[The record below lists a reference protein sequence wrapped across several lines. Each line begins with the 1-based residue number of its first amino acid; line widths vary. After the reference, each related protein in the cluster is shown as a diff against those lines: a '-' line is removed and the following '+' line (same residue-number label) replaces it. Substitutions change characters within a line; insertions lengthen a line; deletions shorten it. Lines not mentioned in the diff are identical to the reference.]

1 MEAARPGG
9 LTPRLETGGRA
20 STARPPAFRARLQ
33 RHQGLLF
40 ALPALLALAA
50 LVGYPI
56 VDTVILSVTDDQ
68 GKFVGLENFAS
79 MLDDPNTTLAARNSL
94 IVVCVSI
101 YFQML
106 LGTAAGILLNQPFRG
121 RAAVRTLLLI
131 PWVIPGIVAATT
143 WAWMFHY
150 EFGIFNA
157 VLMQLHLIA
166 VPLGW
171 LTDLH
176 LVLPSIIAVSVW
188 KIFPFVALMVLAA
201 LQAIPES
208 LYEAARVDGAT
219 FLQQVRHITL
229 PQLRT
234 VLMSLALL
242 LLIWEM
248 NGITIIYAM
257 TRGGPANQSLVLPIQ
272 IYKQA
277 FEAFQFNQAA
287 ALSLMLFAVLLVVI
301 ALRMTLL
308 RTAEE
313 KADA

>member
-1 MEAARPGG
+1 VDAAAPRRLRPPHQPTRRGWPRLVAARAV
-9 LTPRLETGGRA
+9 LHRR
-20 STARPPAFRARLQ
+20 
-33 RHQGLLF
+33 QGLLF
-40 ALPALLALAA
+40 VLPALFALAA

-56 VDTVILSVTDDQ
+56 VDTVILSLTDDQ
-68 GKFVGLENFAS
+68 GSFAGASNFSAV
-79 MLDDPNTTLAARNSL
+79 LDDPTTALAARNSL
-94 IVVCVSI
+94 VVVVVSI
-101 YFQML
+101 FFQML
-106 LGTAAGILLNQPFRG
+106 LGTIAGILLNQRFRG
-121 RAAVRTLLLI
+121 RAFTRTALLI
-131 PWVIPGIVAATT
+131 PWVIPSIVAATT

-157 VLMQLHLIA
+157 ILMQLHLIA
-166 VPLGW
+166 APLGW
-171 LTDLH
+171 LTDIH
-176 LVLPSIIAVSVW
+176 LVLPSVIAVSVW

-208 LYEAARVDGAT
+208 LYEAARVDGAS
-219 FLQQVRHITL
+219 FLQQVRHIMI

-234 VLMSLALL
+234 VLMSVALL

-257 TRGGPANQSLVLPIQ
+257 TRGGPANQSLVVPIQ
-272 IYKQA
+272 IYKAA

-308 RTAEE
+308 RPEE
-313 KADA
+313 ERSGA